1 MTNIFQSI
9 INTIYN
15 YDRYAWINIFT
26 TVLFFYVIQTLFF
39 KYIASNQYNNLLLQ
53 KARFLTKLG
62 KYNTSIA
69 ALIEEMKKNAEVN
82 LKTKALE
89 SQKIRERIN
98 KRLIFNYC
106 VIPIIVV
113 SSILLLIV
121 IYSLFTKSKKSW
133 SYIETIS
140 FILILGSYLT
150 ELYFFFFMVQKYEIV
165 SDDELTYKLFKHL
178 NNTIEEKI
186 NTIDF
191 NKTTTTTSIIP
202 NNTNSPFNTNILNT
216 NTLFDTTTPLNISS

>member
-39 KYIASNQYNNLLLQ
+39 KYVASNQYNNLLLQ
-53 KARFLTKLG
+53 KARFLTQLG
-62 KYNTSIA
+62 KYNTNVA
-69 ALIEEMKKNAEVN
+69 ALIEEMKKNADIN
-82 LKTKALE
+82 LKSKALE
-89 SQKIRERIN
+89 SQKIREKIN
-98 KRLIFNYC
+98 KRLLFNYC
-106 VIPIIVV
+106 IIPIIVV

-121 IYSLFTKSKKSW
+121 IYSLFTKAKKSW

-191 NKTTTTTSIIP
+191 NKTATTTSIIP
-202 NNTNSPFNTNILNT
+202 DNTNLPFNTNIP
-216 NTLFDTTTPLNISS
+216 FNINP